1 MARKSQ
7 KTDKQ
12 QTESFTRRITGE
24 RKSQV
29 VVGMAV
35 VVGLL
40 VLWFAGYGMA
50 HSDREIL
57 EGVWELVKM
66 TTSFLIGWAG
76 GKAFAE

>member
-7 KTDKQ
+7 KTDEQ
-12 QTESFTRRITGE
+12 HTTVSTRRLTGE

-40 VLWFAGYGMA
+40 VLWFAGYGML
-50 HSDREIL
+50 HSDQGIL
-57 EGVWELVKM
+57 TEVWELVKM